1 MMSRA
6 FRVWRA
12 ENCGR
17 RAGESGPTTTTTTSK
32 RQGKIQ
38 KQEEE

>member
-1 MMSRA
+1 MSRS
-6 FRVWRA
+6 FRVRRA

-17 RAGESGPTTTTTTSK
+17 RAGESGPTTTTSK

>member
-1 MMSRA
+1 MSRS

-17 RAGESGPTTTTTTSK
+17 RAGESGPTTTTTSK

>member
-1 MMSRA
+1 MMSRS

-17 RAGESGPTTTTTTSK
+17 RAGESGPTTSK
-32 RQGKIQ
+32 RQGKNQ